1 MRGGDSFVEDALRV
15 RMKPEWGEIGRTSDE
30 SLRFLSTHRISAAV
44 SEALYMI
51 ISELLENSLKYGS
64 YRTEEERVTISIRVT
79 TSQII
84 VEVTNPFDE
93 SCRSD
98 LETLDRL
105 VQWIRGHQDPFEA
118 YLEKLEE
125 VSRKPVE
132 DETSGLGLARIA
144 YEGGAL
150 LDFFVDEKNL
160 LNESALAS
168 LE

>member
-1 MRGGDSFVEDALRV
+1 MEPDWAQ
-15 RMKPEWGEIGRTSDE
+15 IGKTSE
-30 SLRFLSTHRISAAV
+30 EGLRFLASHGIAAPV
-44 SEALYMI
+44 AEALHMV

-64 YRTEEERVTISIRVT
+64 YASGDDGVTISIRLT
-79 TSQII
+79 ATQII

-93 SCRSD
+93 SCRAD

-125 VSRKPVE
+125 VSRKPLQ

-150 LDFFVDEKNL
+150 LDFFVDERNF
-160 LNESALAS
+160 LNVSAFAA

>member
-1 MRGGDSFVEDALRV
+1 M
-15 RMKPEWGEIGRTSDE
+15 
-30 SLRFLSTHRISAAV
+30 
-44 SEALYMI
+44 
-51 ISELLENSLKYGS
+51 
-64 YRTEEERVTISIRVT
+64 
-79 TSQII
+79 
-84 VEVTNPFDE
+84 EVTNPFDE
-93 SCRSD
+93 SCRAD

-125 VSRKPVE
+125 VSRKPLQ

-150 LDFFVDEKNL
+150 LDFFVDERNF
-160 LNESALAS
+160 LNVSAFAA